1 LIDLHSHSLLSDGA
15 LLPSELIRRAEVV
28 GYRVLAITDHAD
40 ASNLAHAIQAARRA
54 CADANAHWNIR
65 ALPGVELTHVP
76 SECIA
81 RLTREARALGAR
93 IVLVH
98 GETLV
103 EPVPPGTNRAA
114 IDAEVD
120 ILAHPGLISEEEV
133 CRARDRG
140 VCLEI
145 TTKSG
150 HSLANGHVVSLARR
164 CSAKLVLNTDS
175 HQPGDLTPKPRA
187 ARIAR
192 GAGLSA
198 SEVEE
203 VFRNSSELVERAV
216 WGHGGR

>member
-1 LIDLHSHSLLSDGA
+1 LIDLHTHSLLSDGA
-15 LLPSELIRRAEVV
+15 LLPSELIRRAEVA
-28 GYRVLAITDHAD
+28 GYRALAITDHAD
-40 ASNLAHAIQAARRA
+40 ASNLEFVLQAARRA
-54 CADANAHWNIR
+54 CADACAHWSIR
-65 ALPGVELTHVP
+65 AIPGVELTHVP

-93 IVLVH
+93 IVVVH

-114 IDAEVD
+114 IDAGVD

-150 HSLANGHVVSLARR
+150 HSLTNGYVASLARR

-175 HQPGDLTPKPRA
+175 HRPGDLTPKPLA
-187 ARIAR
+187 MRIAR

-198 SEVEE
+198 PEVEGM
-203 VFRNSSELVERAV
+203 FRNSAELVDRAMSFS
-216 WGHGGR
+216 